1 MFEWIRGRKW
11 LPSALLAAILAIS
24 TGTAD
29 FFLQGWVALIISL
42 FLTSSVVFARNLS
55 WVSVAIF
62 TVGSVAELLFRI
74 TPVLAGL
81 SVAVSVAIVAW
92 FGSVKQ
98 RRFALGA
105 GIAAGLAVTSSACFS
120 SDFLTS
126 VYGIHLY
133 DEGGRFFA
141 FMFGSALVVTTNVTF
156 FFLGRLTFTQYT
168 HVGTSIDR
176 QVVTAEQSKLNLEL
190 AEQNQRF
197 SIARDITDLII
208 QRISTVL
215 TLAQGGNY
223 ASKVDPAAGGR
234 ALERLEETA
243 REAHL
248 ELRRLY
254 DMLNRSQSVS
264 SAPLGIENLDTLL
277 LEFRQLGYSI
287 TLRHVGDQFQL
298 SEGANLAVYRI
309 VFEALEN
316 IRENAVIGSDIAVDF
331 MWANDGLQVLIK
343 DNGIEAS
350 NRQAS
355 AKNPEFVSEY
365 TATDDLKALV
375 EPISGV
381 GITAMRDRAAL
392 YGGTVEAHLVPGV
405 GFTLSAMFPMMRT
418 LGGSSRS
425 DK

>member
-11 LPSALLAAILAIS
+11 LPSAVLASVLALT

-29 FFLQGWVALIISL
+29 FLIQGWMALVVSL
-42 FLTSSVVFARNLS
+42 FLTSSVIFARNRS
-55 WVSVAIF
+55 WISVGVF
-62 TVGSVAELLFRI
+62 SVGSVAELVFQI
-74 TPVLAGL
+74 TPVLAGI

-105 GIAAGLAVTSSACFS
+105 AIAAGLAVTVSACFS
-120 SDFLTS
+120 TDFLTS

-133 DEGGRFFA
+133 DNGGRFFA
-141 FMFGSALVVTTNVTF
+141 FLFGSALVTSSNVSLF
-156 FFLGRLTFTQYT
+156 FIGRLLFTHYT
-168 HVGTSIDR
+168 HVGTSLDR
-176 QVVTAEQSKLNLEL
+176 QLVTAEQSKLNLEL

-223 ASKVDPAAGGR
+223 AAKMDPAAGGR

-264 SAPLGIENLDTLL
+264 STPLGVENLDSLL
-277 LEFRQLGYSI
+277 LEFRELGYSI
-287 TLRHVGDQFQL
+287 ALRHVGEQFKQ
-298 SEGANLAVYRI
+298 
-309 VFEALEN
+309 
-316 IRENAVIGSDIAVDF
+316 IG
-331 MWANDGLQVLIK
+331 
-343 DNGIEAS
+343 
-350 NRQAS
+350 
-355 AKNPEFVSEY
+355 
-365 TATDDLKALV
+365 
-375 EPISGV
+375 
-381 GITAMRDRAAL
+381 RAH
-392 YGGTVEAHLVPGV
+392 V
-405 GFTLSAMFPMMRT
+405 
-418 LGGSSRS
+418 
-425 DK
+425 